1 MKATE
6 LQTSTVGPDNSYALS
21 DLSSKGVEEISASL
35 RELLADVFALYVKTK
50 NFHWHMNGRHFRD
63 FHLMLDDQSDQLF
76 AMIDPVAERTRKLG
90 GRSLHSIGDI
100 SRNQRLQDN
109 DEPSLPA
116 EAMLKQLLL
125 DNQEL
130 TKYLRSTHEI
140 CDRHNDVATASLVEV
155 WIDETE
161 RRTWFLYEIIG

>member
-1 MKATE
+1 MKTTHPVTTNE
-6 LQTSTVGPDNSYALS
+6 TTLHIS
-21 DLSSKGVEEISASL
+21 DLAPAGTEEISNAL

-100 SRNQRLQDN
+100 SRNQRIQDN
-109 DEPSLPA
+109 DQANLSA

-130 TKYLRSTHEI
+130 TKYLSSTHEI
-140 CDRHNDVATASLVEV
+140 CDRHNDVATASLLEN

-161 RRTWFLYEIIG
+161 QRTWFLYEIVV